1 MMRNSRLLLPLAAA
15 SATAGITAAAYFS
28 AVFLFFLFLLIIFI
42 KTRHAFLIFV
52 CFFSFILFFALYTVT
67 DSRNV
72 SSYQQGTY
80 KSKAVIDSIPKI
92 DGDRMSMV
100 IKTPDSEKWAA
111 SYRIQSA
118 DEKDQLSY
126 IEPGMSCE
134 LAGALEE
141 PKHATV
147 LGTFDYNE
155 YLYRQHIHW
164 NYSVTS
170 IHNCS
175 EPVNFKYKLLGL
187 RKYIVSFTNG
197 LLPPDSAGIV
207 QALTVGDRFYVED
220 EVLNAYQKLGVVH
233 LLAISGLHVGILT
246 AGLFYILIRLGITR
260 EKASLLLLL
269 FLPLYVILTGAAP
282 SVLRA
287 ALMSGIY
294 LAGSL
299 VKWRVHSAGAICL
312 SYIVLLLFNPYHLFE
327 AGFQLSFAVSFSL
340 ILSSSIFQQLKTSLG
355 QLTMVSIIAQL
366 GSLPILLYHFQQFS
380 IISIP
385 MNMLMVP
392 FYTFCVL
399 PGAVA
404 GVFLLSLS
412 ASAGR
417 FFFCWFDFLMS
428 WTNRLITRIADIDV
442 FTIIIARP
450 APALLFLFTVTIIL
464 LLMAIEK
471 RSFSQLA
478 ITGGLC
484 CAVLCLL
491 LIYPSLSSEGE
502 VDMIDIG
509 QGDSMYVGAP
519 HQQGRVLIDTGGTL
533 SYLSES
539 WREKQHPFS
548 LGEKVLI
555 PFLTAK
561 GIKQLDAL
569 ILTHADQDHIGEAE
583 TLIKHHKVKRLV
595 IPKGFVSEPK
605 DEKVLRAAREEGVT
619 IEEVKRGDVLQIK
632 DLQFQ
637 VLSPETPDPA
647 SKNNSSLVLWM
658 KTGGMSWILTGDLEK
673 EGEQEVMNVFPNIK
687 ADVLKVGHHGSKG
700 STGEEFIKQL
710 QPKTAI
716 ISAGENNRYHHP
728 HQEVLQILQRHSIRV
743 LRTDQSGTIQY
754 RYKNRVGTF
763 SVYPP
768 YDTSDITE
776 TN

>member
-1 MMRNSRLLLPLAAA
+1 MMRNARLILPLAAA

-28 AVFLFFLFLLIIFI
+28 AVFLFFLLLLIIFI
-42 KTRHAFLIFV
+42 KTRHALLIFV
-52 CFFSFILFFALYTVT
+52 CFFSFLLFFVLYTVT

-80 KSKAVIDSIPKI
+80 QFKAVINSIPKI

-100 IKTPDSEKWAA
+100 VKTPDGEKWAA
-111 SYRIQSA
+111 SHRIQSE
-118 DEKDQLSY
+118 DEKGRLSY
-126 IEPGMSCE
+126 IEPGMSCQ
-134 LAGALEE
+134 LTGSLEM

-147 LGTFDYNE
+147 PGTYDYHN

-170 IHNCS
+170 IVNCS
-175 EPVNFKYKLLGL
+175 EPENVRQKLLGV

-197 LLPPDSAGIV
+197 QLPPESAGIV

-220 EVLNAYQKLGVVH
+220 EVLNAYQKLGVIH
-233 LLAISGLHVGILT
+233 LLAISGLHVGILI
-246 AGLFYILIRLGITR
+246 AGLFYIMIRIGMTR
-260 EKASLLLLL
+260 EKASFLLLLL
-269 FLPLYVILTGAAP
+269 LPLYVMLTGAAP

-299 VKWRVHSAGAICL
+299 LRYRVHSAGAICL
-312 SYIVLLLFNPYHLFE
+312 SYIILLLFNPYHLFE

-340 ILSSSIFQQLKTSLG
+340 ILSASIFQHVKTLLG
-355 QLTMVSIIAQL
+355 QLAIGSMIAQL
-366 GSLPILLYHFQQFS
+366 GSLPILLHHFQQFS
-380 IISIP
+380 MISIP
-385 MNMLMVP
+385 MNMVMVP

-399 PGAVA
+399 PGAIA

-417 FFFCWFDFLMS
+417 LFFNWFDLLIS
-428 WTNRLITRIADIDV
+428 WTNKLITKIAEIDA
-442 FTIIIARP
+442 FTLMIARP

-464 LLMAIEK
+464 LFLAIEK

-491 LIYPSLSSEGE
+491 FIYPRFSSEGE

-509 QGDSMYVGAP
+509 QGDSMFVGAP
-519 HQQGRVLIDTGGTL
+519 HQRGRVLIDTGGTL
-533 SYLSES
+533 SYSSEP

-583 TLIKHHKVKRLV
+583 TLLKHHKIKRLV
-595 IPKGFVSEPK
+595 IPKGFVSGPK
-605 DEKVLRAAREEGVT
+605 DEKVLQAAREEGVP
-619 IEEVKRGDVLQIK
+619 IEEVKRGDVMRIK

-637 VLSPETPDPA
+637 VLSPEAPDPA

-658 KTGGMSWILTGDLEK
+658 QTGSMSWILTGDLEK
-673 EGEQEVMNVFPNIK
+673 GGEQEIMNVFPNIK
-687 ADVLKVGHHGSKG
+687 ADILKVGHHGSKG
-700 STGEEFIKQL
+700 STSEEFIKRL
-710 QPKTAI
+710 QPETAI
-716 ISAGENNRYHHP
+716 ISVGENNRYQHP
-728 HQEVLQILQRHSIRV
+728 HQEVLQILQRNSIRA
-743 LRTDQSGTIQY
+743 LRTDQKGTIQY

>member
-1 MMRNSRLLLPLAAA
+1 MNSRLLLPMAAA
-15 SATAGITAAAYFS
+15 SATAGITAAAYFP
-28 AVFLFFLFLLIIFI
+28 AIFLFILFLLIILI
-42 KTRHAFLIFV
+42 KTRHAFLIIV
-52 CFFSFILFFALYTVT
+52 CFFSFILFFVLYAVT
-67 DSRNV
+67 DSQNV
-72 SSYQQGTY
+72 SSYRQGTY
-80 KSKAVIDSIPKI
+80 QFKAVIDTIPKI

-100 IKTPDSEKWAA
+100 VKTPDKEKWAA
-111 SYRIQSA
+111 AYRILSA
-118 DEKDQLSY
+118 GEKEQLLY

-134 LAGALEE
+134 LTGTLEE
-141 PKHATV
+141 PNHATV
-147 LGTFDYNE
+147 PGAFDYNE

-170 IHNCS
+170 IQNCS
-175 EPVNFKYKLLGL
+175 EPENFKYKVLSL
-187 RKYIVSFTNG
+187 RKHTISFTNS

-220 EVLNAYQKLGVVH
+220 EVLTAYQKLGVVH

-246 AGLFYILIRLGITR
+246 AGLFYIMIRLGITR
-260 EKASLLLLL
+260 EKASILLLL
-269 FLPLYVILTGAAP
+269 FLPLYVMLTGAAP

-287 ALMSGIY
+287 ALMSGVY

-299 VKWRVHSAGAICL
+299 VKWRVHSATAICL

-340 ILSSSIFQQLKTSLG
+340 ILSSSIFQQVKTSLG
-355 QLTMVSIIAQL
+355 QLTIVSLIAQL
-366 GSLPILLYHFQQFS
+366 GSLPILLYHFHQFS
-380 IISIP
+380 IISVP

-392 FYTFCVL
+392 FYTFCIL

-404 GVFLLSLS
+404 GVLLLSLS
-412 ASAGR
+412 ASFGR
-417 FFFCWFDFLMS
+417 LFFSWFDLLIS
-428 WTNRLITRIADIDV
+428 WTNRLITNIADVDV
-442 FTIIIARP
+442 FTIMIAHP
-450 APALLFLFTVTIIL
+450 APVLLFLFTVAIIL

-471 RSFSQLA
+471 RSLSQLM
-478 ITGGLC
+478 ITGGIC
-484 CAVLCLL
+484 CTVMFLL
-491 LIYPSLSSEGE
+491 FIYPCLSSEGE

-509 QGDSMYVGAP
+509 QGDSMFVGAP
-519 HQQGRVLIDTGGTL
+519 HQRGRVLIDTGGTL
-533 SYLSES
+533 SYSSEP

-583 TLIKHHKVKRLV
+583 TLLKHHKVKRLV

-605 DEKVLRAAREEGVT
+605 DEKVLQTAREEGVT

-632 DLQFQ
+632 DLQFH

-658 KTGGMSWILTGDLEK
+658 ETGVLSWILTGDLEK
-673 EGEQEVMNVFPNIK
+673 EGEQEVMDVFPNIK

-700 STGEEFIKQL
+700 STGEEFIQQL

-716 ISAGENNRYHHP
+716 ISAGKNNRYHHP
-728 HQEVLQILQRHSIRV
+728 HQKVLQLLQRHSIRV
-743 LRTDQSGTIQY
+743 LRTDQNGTIQY

>member
-1 MMRNSRLLLPLAAA
+1 MNSRLLLPMAAA
-15 SATAGITAAAYFS
+15 SATAGITAAAYFP
-28 AVFLFFLFLLIIFI
+28 AIFLFILFLLIILI
-42 KTRHAFLIFV
+42 KTRHAFLIIV
-52 CFFSFILFFALYTVT
+52 CFFSFILFFVLYAVT
-67 DSRNV
+67 DSQNV
-72 SSYQQGTY
+72 SSYRQGTY
-80 KSKAVIDSIPKI
+80 QFKAVIDTIPKI

-100 IKTPDSEKWAA
+100 VKTPDKEKWAA
-111 SYRIQSA
+111 AYRILSA
-118 DEKDQLSY
+118 GEKEQLLY

-134 LAGALEE
+134 LTGTLEE
-141 PKHATV
+141 PNHATV
-147 LGTFDYNE
+147 PGAFDYNE

-170 IHNCS
+170 IQNCS
-175 EPVNFKYKLLGL
+175 EPENFKYKVLSL
-187 RKYIVSFTNG
+187 RKHTISFTNS

-220 EVLNAYQKLGVVH
+220 EVLTAYQKLGVVH

-246 AGLFYILIRLGITR
+246 AGLFYIMIRLGITR
-260 EKASLLLLL
+260 EKASILLLL
-269 FLPLYVILTGAAP
+269 FLPLYVMLTGAAP

-287 ALMSGIY
+287 ALMSGVY

-299 VKWRVHSAGAICL
+299 VKWRVHSATAICL

-340 ILSSSIFQQLKTSLG
+340 ILSSSIFQQVKTSLG
-355 QLTMVSIIAQL
+355 QLTIVSLIAQL
-366 GSLPILLYHFQQFS
+366 GSLPILLYHFHQFS
-380 IISIP
+380 IISVP

-392 FYTFCVL
+392 FYTFCIL

-404 GVFLLSLS
+404 GVLLLSLS
-412 ASAGR
+412 ASFGR
-417 FFFCWFDFLMS
+417 LFFSWFDLLIS
-428 WTNRLITRIADIDV
+428 WTNRLITNIADVDV
-442 FTIIIARP
+442 FTIMIAHP
-450 APALLFLFTVTIIL
+450 APVLLFLFTVAIIL

-471 RSFSQLA
+471 RSLSQLM
-478 ITGGLC
+478 ITGGIC
-484 CAVLCLL
+484 CTVMFLL
-491 LIYPSLSSEGE
+491 FIYPCLSSEGE

-509 QGDSMYVGAP
+509 QGDSMFVGAP
-519 HQQGRVLIDTGGTL
+519 HQRGRVLIDTGGTL
-533 SYLSES
+533 SYSSEP

-583 TLIKHHKVKRLV
+583 TLLKHHKVKRLV

-605 DEKVLRAAREEGVT
+605 DEKVLQTAREEGVT

-632 DLQFQ
+632 DLQFH

-658 KTGGMSWILTGDLEK
+658 ETGVLSWILTGDLEK
-673 EGEQEVMNVFPNIK
+673 EGEQEVMDVFPNIK

-700 STGEEFIKQL
+700 STGEEFIQQL

-716 ISAGENNRYHHP
+716 ISAGKNNRCHHP
-728 HQEVLQILQRHSIRV
+728 HQKVLQLLQRHSIRV
-743 LRTDQSGTIQY
+743 LRTDQNGTIQY

>member
-1 MMRNSRLLLPLAAA
+1 MMNSRLLLPMAAA
-15 SATAGITAAAYFS
+15 SATAGITAAAYFP
-28 AVFLFFLFLLIIFI
+28 AIFLFILFLLIILI
-42 KTRHAFLIFV
+42 KTRHAFLIIV
-52 CFFSFILFFALYTVT
+52 CFFSFILFFVLYAVT
-67 DSRNV
+67 DSQNV
-72 SSYQQGTY
+72 SSYRQGTY
-80 KSKAVIDSIPKI
+80 QFKAVIDTIPKI

-100 IKTPDSEKWAA
+100 VKTPDKEKWAA
-111 SYRIQSA
+111 AYRILSA
-118 DEKDQLSY
+118 GEKEQLLY

-134 LAGALEE
+134 LTGTLEE
-141 PKHATV
+141 PNHATV
-147 LGTFDYNE
+147 PGAFDYNE

-170 IHNCS
+170 IQNCS
-175 EPVNFKYKLLGL
+175 EPENFKYKVLSL
-187 RKYIVSFTNG
+187 RKHTISFTNS

-220 EVLNAYQKLGVVH
+220 EVLTAYQKLGVVH

-246 AGLFYILIRLGITR
+246 AGLFYIMIRLGITR
-260 EKASLLLLL
+260 EKASILLLL
-269 FLPLYVILTGAAP
+269 FLPLYVMLTGAAP

-287 ALMSGIY
+287 ALMSGVY

-299 VKWRVHSAGAICL
+299 VKWRVHSATAICL

-340 ILSSSIFQQLKTSLG
+340 ILSSSIFQQVKTSLG
-355 QLTMVSIIAQL
+355 QLTIVSLIAQL
-366 GSLPILLYHFQQFS
+366 GSLPILLYHFHQFS
-380 IISIP
+380 IISVP

-392 FYTFCVL
+392 FYTFCIL

-404 GVFLLSLS
+404 GVLLLSLS
-412 ASAGR
+412 ASFGR
-417 FFFCWFDFLMS
+417 LFFSWFDLLIS
-428 WTNRLITRIADIDV
+428 WTNRLITNIADVDV
-442 FTIIIARP
+442 FTIMIAHP
-450 APALLFLFTVTIIL
+450 APVLLFLFTVAIIL

-471 RSFSQLA
+471 RSLSQLM
-478 ITGGLC
+478 ITGGIC
-484 CAVLCLL
+484 CTVMFLL
-491 LIYPSLSSEGE
+491 FIYPCLSSEGE

-509 QGDSMYVGAP
+509 QGDSMFVGAP
-519 HQQGRVLIDTGGTL
+519 HQRGRVLIDTGGTL
-533 SYLSES
+533 SYSSEP
-539 WREKQHPFS
+539 WHEKQHPFS

-583 TLIKHHKVKRLV
+583 TLLKHHKVKRLV

-605 DEKVLRAAREEGVT
+605 DEKVLQTAREEGVT

-632 DLQFQ
+632 DLQFH

-658 KTGGMSWILTGDLEK
+658 ETGVLSWILTGDLEK
-673 EGEQEVMNVFPNIK
+673 EGEQEVMDVFPNIK

-700 STGEEFIKQL
+700 STGEEFIQQL

-716 ISAGENNRYHHP
+716 ISAGKNNRYHHP
-728 HQEVLQILQRHSIRV
+728 HQKVLQLLQRHSIRV
-743 LRTDQSGTIQY
+743 LRTDQNGTIQY

>member
-1 MMRNSRLLLPLAAA
+1 MRNSRLLLPLAAA

-28 AVFLFFLFLLIIFI
+28 AVFLFFLFLLIILI
-42 KTRHAFLIFV
+42 KTRHAVLILV
-52 CFFSFILFFALYTVT
+52 CFFSFILFFSLYVVV
-67 DSRNV
+67 DSKNV
-72 SSYQQGTY
+72 SVYQRGTY
-80 KSKAVIDSIPKI
+80 QAKAVIDSIPKI

-100 IKTPDSEKWAA
+100 VKTPDGEKWAA

-118 DEKDQLSY
+118 EEKDQLSY
-126 IEPGMSCE
+126 LEPGMACE
-134 LAGALEE
+134 WTGALEE

-147 LGTFDYNE
+147 PGAFDYNE

-170 IHNCS
+170 IQKCS
-175 EPVNFKYKLLGL
+175 EPVNVSYKLLSL
-187 RKYIVSFTNG
+187 RKDIVSFTNS

-207 QALTVGDRFYVED
+207 QALIVGDRFYVEA

-246 AGLFYILIRLGITR
+246 AGLFYIMIRIGITR
-260 EKASLLLLL
+260 EKASILLLL
-269 FLPLYVILTGAAP
+269 FLPLYVMLTGAAP

-287 ALMSGIY
+287 ALISGIY

-299 VKWRVHSAGAICL
+299 VKWRVHAAGAICT

-340 ILSSSIFQQLKTSLG
+340 ILSSSIFQHVKTSLG
-355 QLTMVSIIAQL
+355 QLTMVSLIAQL
-366 GSLPILLYHFQQFS
+366 GSLPILLHHFQQFS
-380 IISIP
+380 MISVL
-385 MNMLMVP
+385 MNMVLVP
-392 FYTFCVL
+392 IYTFCVL
-399 PGAVA
+399 PGTIA
-404 GVFLLSLS
+404 GVFLLILS

-417 FFFCWFDFLMS
+417 WFFSWFDFLMS

-450 APALLFLFTVTIIL
+450 APILLFLFTVTIIL
-464 LLMAIEK
+464 MFMAIEK
-471 RSFSQLA
+471 RSFSQLMV
-478 ITGGLC
+478 TGGIC
-484 CAVLCLL
+484 CAMFCLL
-491 LIYPSLSSEGE
+491 FIYPRLSSEGE

-519 HQQGRVLIDTGGTL
+519 HQRGHVLIDTGGTL
-533 SYLSES
+533 SYSSEP

-561 GIKQLDAL
+561 GVKQLDAL

-583 TLIKHHKVKRLV
+583 TLLKHHKVKRLV

-605 DEKVLRAAREEGVT
+605 DEKVLQAARVEGVP
-619 IEEVKRGDVLQIK
+619 IEELKRGDVLQIK
-632 DLQFQ
+632 DLQFY
-637 VLSPETPDPA
+637 VLSPDGPDPA

-673 EGEQEVMNVFPNIK
+673 EGEQEVMSVFPNLK

-700 STGEEFIKQL
+700 STGEDFIKQL
-710 QPKTAI
+710 QPETAI

-768 YDTSDITE
+768 YDTSE
-776 TN
+776 